1 MLAGASGLQGSKYL
15 RKAEAMEAFPMLKED
30 QLVGAMVYYDGQ
42 MNDARC
48 NLALALTAIQKG
60 ATVTNYVEAT
70 SLIKDERGRLRGAFV
85 KDVLS
90 GEAFPVYARGVINAT
105 GPYCDGLRKMDD
117 PLAIP
122 LVVPSAGTHIVLP
135 DHYSPSSMGLVD
147 PQTKD
152 GRVIFLLPWEGNTIA
167 GTTDAPTTLT
177 AEPKATQQEI
187 EFILAEV
194 EGYLGKQIKVRR
206 GDVLAAWSGIRPLI
220 RDPTKVGTGALV
232 RNHLIETSKS
242 GLLTIAG
249 GKWTTYR
256 TMAQETIDAA
266 IIAFSL
272 STKKPCQTHKTML
285 IGGHAWEPTGYI
297 RLIQLFGLETDVAKH
312 LLHYYGDRA
321 AEVAAMAEPS
331 LVPGRWPLHGHRLL
345 PHYPIIEA
353 EIRWACRHEY
363 AVSAVDVL
371 ARRLNL
377 SFLSAQAA
385 ADAMPRI
392 IAIMSEELGWSSEEI
407 QLQRRACEEHLHHQ
421 CAGTLKASRAIF
433 DIKGVADYKQQF
445 YSKANTHGRVSV
457 SDATELLRHKA
468 LTPERLKLLDKHHI
482 GSVNLADFLEFVAT
496 LDEVN
501 KGYNNG

>member
-1 MLAGASGLQGSKYL
+1 
-15 RKAEAMEAFPMLKED
+15 
-30 QLVGAMVYYDGQ
+30 

-48 NLALALTAIQKG
+48 NLALALTAIQQG
-60 ATVTNYVEAT
+60 EQVTNYTEAIF
-70 SLIKDERGRLRGAFV
+70 LVKDGRGRIQGAIV
-85 KDVLS
+85 RDAVLS
-90 GEAFPVYARGVINAT
+90 GEEFPVYARGVINAT
-105 GPYCDGLRKMDD
+105 GPYCDKLRKMDD

-122 LVVPSAGTHIVLP
+122 LVVPLRRYTHS
-135 DHYSPSSMGLVD
+135 SPPRS
-147 PQTKD
+147 
-152 GRVIFLLPWEGNTIA
+152 LLPLLHGIGGSTDEGWKGHPPTTVGGEAYTIA

-177 AEPKATQQEI
+177 SEPKATQQEV
-187 EFILAEV
+187 EFILAEE
-194 EGYLGKQIKVRR
+194 EGYLGRQIHGYQR

-256 TMAQETIDAA
+256 TMAEETIDAA
-266 IIAFSL
+266 IVAFSL
-272 STKKPCQTHKTML
+272 TAKKPCQTHRIML

-353 EIRWACRHEY
+353 EIRWACRREY
-363 AVSAVDVL
+363 AVNAVDVL

-385 ADAMPRI
+385 TDAMPRI
-392 IAIMSEELGWSSEEI
+392 IAIMSEELGWSTEEI
-407 QLQRRACEEHLHHQ
+407 QRQRRACEEHLLHQ
-421 CAGTLKASRAIF
+421 CAGTLNTSRAIF
-433 DIKGVADYKQQF
+433 EYQDNSRIQATILWQGKYSWQGVRF
-445 YSKANTHGRVSV
+445 GCSRVVEAQGYHSG
-457 SDATELLRHKA
+457 TLKA
-468 LTPERLKLLDKHHI
+468 LGQASHWECQLCRLFGICSLP
-482 GSVNLADFLEFVAT
+482 G
-496 LDEVN
+496 
-501 KGYNNG
+501 